1 MDEASKERKVAVPQ
15 MKDRDAWHRFCL
27 AAEVDPL
34 SDQPHL
40 PEEPSNEEQVILSN
54 GGMGLEL
61 CGNDAPAQA
70 MEQVSSQVNPTHAY
84 VATDQSAV
92 SESDRAVVKR
102 KRDLAYQLGITL
114 VKKTDDTAF
123 EVTQPIHTSAPADDP
138 AGSDDDQ
145 DSDNE
150 GLDDVENEEM
160 TAAIEGAW
168 AEAARAMQWSGAIN
182 VEPTTTVLLQFD
194 QVLTQ
199 RLLALHID
207 WMEERLVFWCTFCSA
222 NSSHYFLFDLTE
234 IML

>member
-15 MKDRDAWHRFCL
+15 MKDHDAWHRFCF

-34 SDQPHL
+34 SLSDQPHL
-40 PEEPSNEEQVILSN
+40 SKEPSDAEQVGLSN
-54 GGMGLEL
+54 GGMNLEL
-61 CGNDAPAQA
+61 CGKDVPAQA
-70 MEQVSSQVNPTHAY
+70 MEQVSSHVYPSHEY
-84 VATDQSAV
+84 VATDQSAIC
-92 SESDRAVVKR
+92 ESDRAVVKR

-123 EVTQPIHTSAPADDP
+123 EVTQPIHSSAPADDP
-138 AGSDDDQ
+138 AGSDDDP
-145 DSDNE
+145 DSDQE
-150 GLDDVENEEM
+150 GLDDVEDEEM

-207 WMEERLVFWCTFCSA
+207 WMEER
-222 NSSHYFLFDLTE
+222 
-234 IML
+234 

>member
-1 MDEASKERKVAVPQ
+1 MDEASKERKVVVPQ
-15 MKDRDAWHRFCL
+15 MKDRDAWHRFCF

-34 SDQPHL
+34 SDQPYL
-40 PEEPSNEEQVILSN
+40 PEEPSNEDQVNLSN
-54 GGMGLEL
+54 GGIGSEL
-61 CGNDAPAQA
+61 YGNGVQA
-70 MEQVSSQVNPTHAY
+70 MEHVSSHVDPTHAY

-92 SESDRAVVKR
+92 SESERAVVKR

-114 VKKTDDTAF
+114 VKKTDDAAF
-123 EVTQPIHTSAPADDP
+123 EVTQPIHTSVQAVDP
-138 AGSDDDQ
+138 AGSDDDE
-145 DSDNE
+145 DSDHE
-150 GLDDVENEEM
+150 CLDDVEDEEM

-207 WMEERLVFWCTFCSA
+207 WMEER
-222 NSSHYFLFDLTE
+222 
-234 IML
+234 